1 MQKSKKIFLIVSSAL
16 LVALSVVS
24 VFADLPSGSQSSGST
39 ISVLLTEDDSRLLL
53 EGLIAQG
60 QLQVPF
66 NTVVDCYILTAVH
79 SDLGYS
85 YRLYTN
91 FPNRDNADFTP
102 SFYKSD
108 GIAGVG
114 YGGIIKS
121 DRASIILSYRHVS
134 VAANGG
140 MGSKIA
146 DFYLNNT
153 ISNLRYAGQL
163 ESTEVVLAYYLSGA
177 VLTFGSSG
185 VYGVSGGDYNTQ
197 VAPLRDM
204 CTTWKEARD
213 VKVDGLA
220 GITDE
225 AYNSGFEA
233 GQTNGYNNGYIVGK
247 QEGYNSGYETGR
259 AEAQSEAYQQG
270 YNSGYES
277 GKAEAG
283 TEKYQEGYE
292 YGYLVGQDAGYKK
305 GYAAGQQ
312 AGGGDVQLD
321 IPAIITAVPS
331 AVKNFVNTSFGFE
344 VFGINVAGLLS
355 VIMIIALLVYLVRR
369 FKG

>member
-1 MQKSKKIFLIVSSAL
+1 MQKSKKIFLIVSVVL
-16 LVALSVVS
+16 LIALSVVS
-24 VFADLPSGSQSSGST
+24 VFAALPSGSQSSGST
-39 ISVLLTEDDSRLLL
+39 IDLLLTEEDSRLLL
-53 EGLIAQG
+53 SGLIAQA

-66 NTVVDCYILTAVH
+66 TTIVECFILTVVH
-79 SDLGYS
+79 SSGGYS

-91 FPNRDNADFTP
+91 YPNRDTADFTP
-102 SFYKSD
+102 TFYKSD
-108 GIAGVG
+108 GTMGVG
-114 YGGIIKS
+114 YGGFISVGKGG
-121 DRASIILSYRHVS
+121 IILASRFVS
-134 VAANGG
+134 VSADGG
-140 MGSKIA
+140 VGTKNA
-146 DFYLNNT
+146 DTYFNDT
-153 ISNLRYAGQL
+153 IQGHRFSYQL
-163 ESTEVVLAYYLSGA
+163 ESTEVVLAYYHNGTVLS
-177 VLTFGSSG
+177 FGSAG
-185 VYGVSGGDYNTQ
+185 VYGVSNSDYIAKVVPVRNM
-197 VAPLRDM
+197 ANS
-204 CTTWKEARD
+204 WIEARD
-213 VKVDGLA
+213 VKRDGLS

-233 GQTNGYNNGYIVGK
+233 GQTNGYDNGYRVGK

-270 YNSGYES
+270 YNSGFVS
-277 GKAEAG
+277 GKAEAC

-292 YGYLVGQDAGYKK
+292 YGYLVGHDAGYDR
-305 GYAAGQQ
+305 GYAAGQA

-321 IPAIITAVPS
+321 IPAIITAIPS

>member
-1 MQKSKKIFLIVSSAL
+1 MQRSKKIFLIVSVVL

-24 VFADLPSGSQSSGST
+24 VFAALPSGSQSSGNT
-39 ISVLLTEDDSRLLL
+39 IDLLLTEEDARLLL
-53 EGLIAQG
+53 TGLIAQS

-66 NTVVDCYILTAVH
+66 NTIVECFILTAAH
-79 SDLGYS
+79 GPNGYS

-91 FPNRDNADFTP
+91 YLNRDTADFIPT
-102 SFYKSD
+102 FYKSD
-108 GIAGVG
+108 GTVGVG
-114 YGGIIKS
+114 YGGIIS
-121 DRASIILSYRHVS
+121 SGRSGIILSSRHVS
-134 VAANGG
+134 VTEDGG
-140 MGSKIA
+140 VGVKIA
-146 DFYLNNT
+146 DFYLNQT
-153 ISNLRYAGQL
+153 VQEIRYARQL
-163 ESTEVVLAYYLSGA
+163 ESTEFVLAYYYNGTVLS
-177 VLTFGSSG
+177 FGSAG
-185 VYGVSGGDYNTQ
+185 VYGVSNSDYLSKVVPVRNM
-197 VAPLRDM
+197 ANS
-204 CTTWKEARD
+204 WIESRD
-213 VKVDGLA
+213 VKRDGLS

-233 GQTNGYNNGYIVGK
+233 GQTNGYNNGYRVGK

-277 GKAEAG
+277 GKAEGA

-305 GYAAGQQ
+305 GYAAGQE
-312 AGGGDVQLD
+312 AGGGGVQLD
-321 IPAIITAVPS
+321 IPAVISAVPV

>member
-1 MQKSKKIFLIVSSAL
+1 MQKSKKIFLVVSVVL
-16 LVALSVVS
+16 LVAVSAVS
-24 VFADLPSGSQSSGST
+24 VFADLPSGTQTSGST
-39 ISVLLTEDDSRLLL
+39 IDLLLTEEDARLLL
-53 EGLIAQG
+53 TGLIAQG

-66 NTVVDCYILTAVH
+66 NTVVDCFILTVVH
-79 SDLGYS
+79 SADGYS

-91 FPNRDNADFTP
+91 FPNRETSDFVPT
-102 SFYKSD
+102 FYKSD
-108 GIAGVG
+108 GTTGVG
-114 YGGIIKS
+114 YGGFISSSRPSVIL
-121 DRASIILSYRHVS
+121 ASRNVS
-134 VAANGG
+134 VAPTGG

-146 DFYLNNT
+146 DCYLNKT
-153 ISNLRYAGQL
+153 VQDIRYSYQFG
-163 ESTEVVLAYYLSGA
+163 STEVVLAYYHNGTVLS
-177 VLTFGSSG
+177 FGSAG
-185 VYGVSGGDYNTQ
+185 VYGVSNSVYLSKVVPVRNM
-197 VAPLRDM
+197 ANS
-204 CTTWKEARD
+204 WIEARD
-213 VKVDGLA
+213 VKREGLS

-233 GQTNGYNNGYIVGK
+233 GQTNGYNNGYRVGK

-259 AEAQSEAYQQG
+259 AEAQSEAYLQG
-270 YNSGYES
+270 YNSGFES
-277 GKAEAG
+277 GHAEAC

>member
-1 MQKSKKIFLIVSSAL
+1 MQKSKKIFLIVSVVL
-16 LVALSVVS
+16 LIALSVVS
-24 VFADLPSGSQSSGST
+24 VFADLPSGTQTSGST
-39 ISVLLTEDDSRLLL
+39 IDLLLTEDDARLLL
-53 EGLIAQG
+53 TGLIAQA

-66 NTVVDCYILTAVH
+66 NSIVDCFILTVEHGA
-79 SDLGYS
+79 DGYS

-91 FPNRDNADFTP
+91 FPNRETADFVPT
-102 SFYKSD
+102 FYKSD
-108 GIAGVG
+108 GTTGVG
-114 YGGIIKS
+114 YGGFIS
-121 DRASIILSYRHVS
+121 SSRPGIILASRYVS
-134 VAANGG
+134 VATSGG

-146 DFYLNNT
+146 DCYLNKTVQN
-153 ISNLRYAGQL
+153 IRYSYQFG
-163 ESTEVVLAYYLSGA
+163 STEVVLAYYLNGT
-177 VLTFGSSG
+177 VLSFGSAG
-185 VYGVSGGDYNTQ
+185 VYGISNSDYLSK
-197 VAPLRDM
+197 VAPVRNM
-204 CTTWKEARD
+204 ANSWIEARD
-213 VKVDGLA
+213 VKRDGLS

-233 GQTNGYNNGYIVGK
+233 GQTNGYNNGYRVGK

-277 GKAEAG
+277 GKAEGG

-305 GYAAGQQ
+305 GYAAGQE
-312 AGGGDVQLD
+312 AGDGGVQLD
-321 IPAIITAVPS
+321 IPSVISAVPI